1 MSVGLDGIVIEQ
13 RTPTPIGDTGAVP
26 AGTMVTVPTASVS
39 GPPGSSPVVAVNTAH
54 WYQDPGFMTA
64 TVGALFALEPVIED
78 ALRAST
84 FNWKSFV
91 LSCLLALG
99 AYFRNKNN
107 TVLR

>member
-1 MSVGLDGIVIEQ
+1 MSLGPDGYVIEE
-13 RTPTPIGDTGAVP
+13 RIATPIGNTGSVP
-26 AGTMVTVPTASVS
+26 AGTMVTVPTVSVS
-39 GPPGSSPVVAVNTAH
+39 GPSGSSPVVAVNTAH

-64 TVGALFALEPVIED
+64 VLGALLALVPVIED
-78 ALRAST
+78 ALRESA

-107 TVLR
+107 TVLK